1 MCAPNAAFE
10 YSMHKILALLLL
22 SLVSSPVCAED
33 SARARLAA
41 FSADLHS
48 VSASFEQSVTGASG
62 HRGEVSSGKMMLQA
76 PRQLRWHTTSPFD
89 QLIVADG
96 SKVWIYDPD
105 LEQVSVR
112 KQGAE
117 EAHSPLTVLTD
128 LGQMDAEF
136 VVSEAGERD
145 GLRWLKLV
153 SRASEPEFAFAELGF
168 AESDLARMRFEDALG
183 NTTEIRFSDWKRDPR
198 LPADTFS
205 FSPPAGVDV
214 VGDAEADAEV
224 FPIKD

>member
-1 MCAPNAAFE
+1 M
-10 YSMHKILALLLL
+10 
-22 SLVSSPVCAED
+22 
-33 SARARLAA
+33 
-41 FSADLHS
+41 
-48 VSASFEQSVTGASG
+48 
-62 HRGEVSSGKMMLQA
+62 
-76 PRQLRWHTTSPFD
+76 
-89 QLIVADG
+89 
-96 SKVWIYDPD
+96 
-105 LEQVSVR
+105 
-112 KQGAE
+112 
-117 EAHSPLTVLTD
+117 
-128 LGQMDAEF
+128 
-136 VVSEAGERD
+136 VSEAGERD

>member
-1 MCAPNAAFE
+1 
-10 YSMHKILALLLL
+10 MHKILALLLL
-22 SLVSSPVCAED
+22 SLVSSPVCAAD

-76 PRQLRWHTTSPFD
+76 PRQLRWHTTSPFE

-128 LGQMDAEF
+128 LGQLDAEF